1 MKSLKIFILSALLFF
16 LPLAAFAL
24 RIDNPRVRIP
34 VTSGKSYSGAI
45 VVDNPTKEDVVV
57 KVYLEDFIYVD
68 PFNGDKKFMA
78 RGTTPRTISD
88 FITFSPAGFT
98 LSPFNSQTV
107 NFSITLDKKINETH
121 CGVLFFETSIGTSMD
136 EGKAID
142 VMGRLGSLI
151 FLDPEDAKKT
161 AAFTLSGG
169 GDYALSGTLANTG
182 NAFFSALGTFYVMD
196 DKGMVADRGQTE
208 GLYLM
213 PGDKHAV
220 AVKFSK
226 SLPPGKYTAVISFD
240 LEGGDL
246 FTKEVDFS
254 LTSGGGV
261 QVGESRD

>member
-1 MKSLKIFILSALLFF
+1 MKSFKIFILTALLFL
-16 LPLAAFAL
+16 LPVAAFAL
-24 RIDNPRVRIP
+24 RIDNPKVRMQ

-45 VVDNPTKEDVVV
+45 VVDNPTKEDVTV

-78 RGTTPRTISD
+78 RGTIPRTISD
-88 FITFSPAGFT
+88 FITFSPTSFT
-98 LSPFNSQTV
+98 LAPFNSKTV
-107 NFSITLDKKINETH
+107 SFSITPDKKITETH
-121 CGVLFFETSIGTSMD
+121 CGVLFFETSIGTSME

-151 FLDPEDAKKT
+151 FLDPEDAKKS
-161 AAFTLSGG
+161 AAFTVSGG
-169 GDYALSGTLANTG
+169 GDYTITGTLANAG

-213 PGDKHAV
+213 PGDKHSV
-220 AVKFSK
+220 DIKFSK

-240 LEGGDL
+240 LEGGEI
-246 FTKEVDFS
+246 FTKEIDFS
-254 LTSGGGV
+254 LASGGTV